1 MPVPSTTE
9 HRYPCDKCGSSLRFA
24 PGQTELVCPNCG
36 NVQQIPKATA
46 RDMSRALGEL
56 SLQSGLKDDLPQ
68 AAMQDI
74 RTSTCPNCGAQ
85 VQFDGAIH
93 AMDCPFCASPVVAD
107 TGTHR
112 QIKPQALVP
121 FVLTEPRAHDALT
134 AWLGSLWFAPSS
146 LLEYTRKGRT
156 MTGIYVPFW
165 TFDADTQS
173 RYRGQRGDYYYESR
187 TVTVNVNGRSEQ
199 RQEQVRH
206 TRWSAASGAVSR
218 GFNDVIIMA
227 SASLPQKLG
236 DDLTPWDLDALEPY
250 APDYIAGFR
259 AEGYTIALADGHAM
273 GRGKID
279 AQIQS
284 DVARDIGGDEQR
296 IDTINTDYGT
306 ETFKHILLPIWMAAY
321 KYNGKSFRFLVNG
334 QTAEVQGERPYSV
347 WKIAFAVLAVAI
359 VVAGVVYLNDPEAL
373 GLVRPDWLR

>member
-1 MPVPSTTE
+1 
-9 HRYPCDKCGSSLRFA
+9 
-24 PGQTELVCPNCG
+24 
-36 NVQQIPKATA
+36 
-46 RDMSRALGEL
+46 MSRALGEL

-68 AAMQDI
+68 TAMQEI
-74 RTSTCPNCGAQ
+74 RTSKCPNCGAE

-107 TGTHR
+107 PGTHR

-121 FVLTEPRAHDALT
+121 FQLTEPQAHDALT
-134 AWLGSLWFAPSS
+134 AWLGSLWFAPNS

-156 MTGIYVPFW
+156 MTGIYTPFW

-173 RYRGQRGDYYYESR
+173 HYRGQRGDYYYETR

-206 TRWSAASGAVSR
+206 TRWSAASGTVAR
-218 GFNDVIIMA
+218 GFDDVIIMA

-236 DDLTPWDLDALEPY
+236 DELTPWDLTALEPY
-250 APDYIAGFR
+250 SPDYIAGFR
-259 AEGYTIALADGHAM
+259 SEGYTIPLADGHDM
-273 GRGKID
+273 GRAKID

-296 IDTINTDYGT
+296 IDSISTDYGT
-306 ETFKHILLPIWMAAY
+306 ETFKHILLPIWTAAY
-321 KYNGKSFRFLVNG
+321 KYNGRSFRFLVNG
-334 QTAEVQGERPYSV
+334 QTAEVQGERPYSA
-347 WKIAFAVLAVAI
+347 WKIAFAVVGVAL
-359 VVAGVVYLNDPEAL
+359 VVLGVIYLRDPTAL
-373 GLVRPDWLR
+373 GLPRPDWLN